1 MMTSGLFLLNSRY
14 HGFRKMIYVE
24 SGGKSAYLQIG
35 SFGQPM
41 DLAPAPM
48 TA

>member
-1 MMTSGLFLLNSRY
+1 MIPSGLFLLNIRY
-14 HGFRKMIYVE
+14 HGFRNMIAVYT
-24 SGGKSAYLQIG
+24 SGKFTYLQIG
-35 SFGQPM
+35 SFGQPI

>member
-1 MMTSGLFLLNSRY
+1 MMPSGLSLLNHRH
-14 HGFRKMIYVE
+14 HGFRRMISAE
-24 SGGKSAYLQIG
+24 SGGRSTYLQIG
-35 SFGQPM
+35 SFGQPI